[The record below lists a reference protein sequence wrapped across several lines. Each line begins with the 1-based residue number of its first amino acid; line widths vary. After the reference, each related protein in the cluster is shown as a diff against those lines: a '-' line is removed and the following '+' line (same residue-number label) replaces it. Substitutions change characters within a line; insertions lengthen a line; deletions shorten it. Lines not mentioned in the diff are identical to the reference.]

1 MTRFLLL
8 LALSLLSA
16 SLLYSCKSS
25 RQLSDPSNEKDVA
38 GQKQESTKKTPETDT
53 GGGIRGQVF
62 WVEGNRMPQANQ
74 SAGQPGFPPEKKPIQ
89 RTLRIHQL
97 THINQASLGDYL
109 FGDIETALVA
119 EVQTD
124 ESGFFEVPLPPGTYS
139 LFTVEENGYFANV
152 FDLDSYVH
160 PVTVTE
166 NAWETTQI
174 TINYMASY

>member
-1 MTRFLLL
+1 MKRLLL
-8 LALSLLSA
+8 LLVVSLLSA
-16 SLLYSCKSS
+16 SLLNSCKSS
-25 RQLSDPSNEKDVA
+25 RQLSNPSNEKGVA
-38 GQKQESTKKTPETDT
+38 GQKKESTTTSETDT
-53 GGGIRGQVF
+53 GEGIRGQVF

-89 RTLRIHQL
+89 RTLRIHQR
-97 THINQASLGDYL
+97 THINQTSLGDYL

-119 EVQTD
+119 EIQTD

-139 LFTVEENGYFANV
+139 IFTVEENGYFANV

-166 NAWETTQI
+166 NTWETTQI
-174 TINYMASY
+174 TINYMANY